1 MAEIKVSRDRFYT
14 LIGLINDYVQKLA
27 AEMFVSYINCPP
39 TFIVSLKDD
48 KGTDEIVMTVEHNGV
63 SFTETVFPDKSGN
76 TEYGYEHPQTTIE
89 RMYNR
94 TM

>member
-1 MAEIKVSRDRFYT
+1 MAKIKVSKNCLYDP
-14 LIGLINDYVQKLA
+14 IGLINDYVQKLA
-27 AEMFVSYINCPP
+27 AEMFVSDINCPP

-48 KGTDEIVMTVEHNGV
+48 KRTDEIVITVEHNGA
-63 SFTETVFPDKSGN
+63 SFTETIFPDKSGN
-76 TEYGYEHPQTTIE
+76 TEYGYEYLQNIIE

>member
-1 MAEIKVSRDRFYT
+1 MTKIKVSKNCLYDP
-14 LIGLINDYVQKLA
+14 IGLINDYVQKLA
-27 AEMFVSYINCPP
+27 AEMFVSDINCPP

-48 KGTDEIVMTVEHNGV
+48 KGTDEIVLTIEHKGA
-63 SFTETVFPDKSGN
+63 SFTETIFPDKSED
-76 TEYGYEHPQTTIE
+76 TEYGYEYLQSTIE

>member
-1 MAEIKVSRDRFYT
+1 MARIKVSKYRPYD

-27 AEMFVSYINCPP
+27 AEMFVDDICPP

-48 KGTDEIVMTVEHNGV
+48 KGTDEIVITIEHNGA
-63 SFTETVFPDKSGN
+63 SFAETIFPDKSEN
-76 TEYGYEHPQTTIE
+76 TEYCYEYLQNTIE
-89 RMYNR
+89 RIYNR

>member
-1 MAEIKVSRDRFYT
+1 MARIKVSKYKPYD

-27 AEMFVSYINCPP
+27 AEMFVDDNCPP

-48 KGTDEIVMTVEHNGV
+48 KGADEIVMTVEHDGA
-63 SFTETVFPDKSGN
+63 SFTETIFPDKSEN
-76 TEYGYEHPQTTIE
+76 TEYGYEYLQTTIE

>member
-1 MAEIKVSRDRFYT
+1 MAKIKIDKIHLYDP
-14 LIGLINDYVQKLA
+14 IGLINDYVQKLA
-27 AEMFVSYINCPP
+27 AEMFIDDSGCPP

-48 KGTDEIVMTVEHNGV
+48 KGSDEIVLTIEHNGA
-63 SFTETVFPDKSGN
+63 SFTETIFPNKSEN
-76 TEYGYEHPQTTIE
+76 TEYGYEYFQSTIE

>member
-1 MAEIKVSRDRFYT
+1 MAKIKVSKNRLYDP
-14 LIGLINDYVQKLA
+14 IGLINDYVQKLA
-27 AEMFVSYINCPP
+27 AEMFVSDIDCPP

-63 SFTETVFPDKSGN
+63 SFTETIFPNKSEN
-76 TEYGYEHPQTTIE
+76 TEYGYEYLQTAIE

>member
-1 MAEIKVSRDRFYT
+1 MAKIKVSKICLYDP
-14 LIGLINDYVQKLA
+14 IGLINDYVQKLA
-27 AEMFVSYINCPP
+27 AEMFVSDINCPP

-48 KGTDEIVMTVEHNGV
+48 KGTDEIVITIEHNGA
-63 SFTETVFPDKSGN
+63 SFTETIFPNKSEN
-76 TEYGYEHPQTTIE
+76 TEYGYEYLQSIIE